1 MSRIVVIGGGQA
13 GLSLAGKLR
22 KEGYG
27 GEIVLAGAEPHPPY
41 QRPPLSKGYLL
52 GEMARERLFLRP
64 AEWYADQGIELRL
77 GVSADN
83 VNLADRTVRLGGE
96 TLGYDQLALTTGLA
110 VRRLPAEQ
118 GGALEGVHTVRTLAD
133 IDALAPAVR
142 GARRVL
148 VVGGGYIGLEA
159 AAVARKLGVE
169 VTVIEAAPRILE
181 RVASAE
187 TADVMRRIHVGRG
200 VDIREGAR
208 LETLLGK
215 GRVSGARLEGGGE
228 IDADLAIVGIGL
240 LPRCAIA
247 EEAGLA
253 IENGVRV
260 DAFGRTSDPNVWAA
274 GDCAS
279 FPYGEGRTRLES
291 VQNAIDMGE
300 AVAANMLG
308 AEAPYLPV
316 PWFWSD
322 QYDTK
327 LQIAGLGAG
336 HDRVVR
342 RGALPALS
350 HWYFRDGK
358 LLAVDAVGDPRAY
371 MVGKRLL
378 EAGRSPDAA
387 AVADPATDLKALLR
401 G

>member
-27 GEIVLAGAEPHPPY
+27 GEIILAGAEPHPPY